1 MNSASSPLRPVSL
14 VGIGS
19 YAPEKILTN
28 ADLEKMVNTS
38 DAWIIERTGIKER
51 HIAADNENTSDLGV
65 MAAQRA
71 IAKAHVTPE
80 QIDLIIVA
88 TATPDMPF
96 PSTACW
102 IQKKIGATRA
112 AAFDITAACS
122 GFLYALS
129 IAQQFIQNGTYETVL
144 VIGAEK
150 LSSITNWKDRNTCVL
165 FGDASGAAILQHRPG
180 YPTIITTRLWS
191 DGRQADILKLSAGG
205 TCYPTSHE
213 TVDQGLH
220 YMQMSGR
227 EVFKIAII
235 SMTEAILAT
244 LKSCNLSP
252 ADIAYII
259 PHQANIR
266 IIQTISEKLNIPLEQ
281 FHINIDHYGN
291 TSSASIP
298 LALDQAL
305 SSGRLKKNDKV
316 LLIAFGSGLT
326 WACTIL
332 SI

>member
-1 MNSASSPLRPVSL
+1 MSIPPLRTVSL
-14 VGIGS
+14 VGVGS

-28 ADLEKMVNTS
+28 AELEKMVNTT
-38 DAWIIERTGIKER
+38 DAWITERTGIKER
-51 HIAADNENTSDLGV
+51 RIAERTQDTSDLGV
-65 MAAQRA
+65 IAAQRA
-71 IAKAHVTPE
+71 IADAKISPE
-80 QIDLIIVA
+80 HIDLIIVA

-129 IAQQFIQNGTYETVL
+129 IGQQFVQTGTYETVL

-150 LSSITNWKDRNTCVL
+150 LSSITNWQDRNTCVL
-165 FGDASGAAILQHRPG
+165 FGDASGAAILQHRAG
-180 YPTIITTRLWS
+180 YPNLLMTHLWS
-191 DGRQADILKLSAGG
+191 DGRQTEILKLSAGG
-205 TCYPTSHE
+205 THHPASQE
-213 TVDQGLH
+213 TIAQGMH
-220 YMQMSGR
+220 YMEMSGR

-235 SMTEAILAT
+235 KMTEAILTT
-244 LKSCNLSP
+244 LKSCNLSIE
-252 ADIAYII
+252 DITCII

-266 IIQTISEKLNIPLEQ
+266 IIQTIAEKLNLPLER
-281 FHINIDHYGN
+281 FYINIHQYGN

-298 LALDQAL
+298 LALDHVMH
-305 SSGRLKKNDKV
+305 SDRLKKGDKV
-316 LLIAFGSGLT
+316 LLVAFGSGLT

>member
-1 MNSASSPLRPVSL
+1 MKTPTLRTVSL
-14 VGIGS
+14 TGIGS

-28 ADLEKMVNTS
+28 ADLEKMVDTT
-38 DAWIIERTGIKER
+38 DQWITERTGIKVR
-51 HIAADNENTSDLGV
+51 HIAGPNENTSDLGV
-65 MAAQRA
+65 IAAQRA
-71 IAKAHVTPE
+71 LAKANVTPE

-129 IAQQFIQNGTYETVL
+129 IGQQFIQTGTYETVL
-144 VIGAEK
+144 IIGAEK

-165 FGDASGAAILQHRPG
+165 FGDASGAAILQHKPG
-180 YPTIITTRLWS
+180 YPTILINELWS
-191 DGRQADILKLSAGG
+191 DGRQAEILKLSAGG
-205 TCYPTSHE
+205 TRHPISQE
-213 TVDQGLH
+213 TLDQGLQ

-227 EVFKIAII
+227 EVFKIAILN
-235 SMTEAILAT
+235 MTEAIIST
-244 LKSCNLSP
+244 LQKCNLSP
-252 ADIAYII
+252 NDIACII

-266 IIQTISEKLNIPLEQ
+266 IIQTIAEKLELPLDR
-281 FHINIDHYGN
+281 FHINIHQYGN

-298 LALDQAL
+298 LALDQAITT
-305 SSGRLKKNDKV
+305 GRFKPGDKI